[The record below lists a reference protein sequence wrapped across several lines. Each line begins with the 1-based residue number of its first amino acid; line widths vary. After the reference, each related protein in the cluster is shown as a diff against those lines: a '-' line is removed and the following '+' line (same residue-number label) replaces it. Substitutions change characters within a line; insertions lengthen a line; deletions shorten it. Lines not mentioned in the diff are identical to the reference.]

1 VQPPDRRSHLDERF
15 VARDE
20 VVMRRP
26 DDGAADEREDLA
38 ARLVDADRS
47 RRAVEPL
54 PVEVAE

>member
-1 VQPPDRRSHLDERF
+1 
-15 VARDE
+15 VAEQLRWPDE